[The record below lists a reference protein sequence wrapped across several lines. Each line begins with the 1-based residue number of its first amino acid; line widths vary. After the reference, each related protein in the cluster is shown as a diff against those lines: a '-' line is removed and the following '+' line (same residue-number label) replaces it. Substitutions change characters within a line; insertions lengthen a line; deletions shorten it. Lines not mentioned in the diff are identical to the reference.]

1 MKNNKLKELKNLKLR
16 TSTVGLRNK
25 LGIIAIAFLL
35 VFAAGVNATIRLKDP
50 SGSTSGY
57 SGDGGVITSNNGV
70 DIKSWVPTN
79 TNFQAA
85 IWSLNGTS
93 GSIDVPECNI
103 TLTSSIVPIKNIT
116 IRGQGRKTILYT
128 NQDIDMIYFQGDV
141 FPDDRGFHIDGVCF
155 KADSGHASKSAICID
170 RSHQWKITN
179 CWFEGV
185 YNGVYLYPVLGDV
198 DNGWIVGN
206 HFYKF
211 QNFAIGG
218 EASCEENV
226 ISDNIIEGYDGIK
239 GIYYSGRHSTISGNT
254 IEEVWDTGI
263 ESNVGDGMYISGNTN
278 TVTANTI
285 RESGR
290 YNMVVAGTNNII
302 SSNIIADCHGNGRA
316 VSIEGSGHIITANS
330 IRDNDG
336 QGILCISGNNFTIS
350 NNNILGGT
358 QGIALGSTNDVTVSN
373 NKILNSSIGGISGD
387 GQRYI
392 ITHNHIINSTSEGI
406 YVTCDNSTF
415 SFNVVLNSGQEGIQP
430 ITGANN
436 NTFIGNYLS
445 GNTMGFHVYGDN
457 NVFKDN
463 DLRQQSTPFSLDAAA
478 DGTIILDN
486 PGYDNNSLFP
496 FYEQNTV
503 PTISDNCT
511 AYWYDADDD
520 YMYQIVN
527 SYGSVW
533 YVNMTTT
540 I

>member
-1 MKNNKLKELKNLKLR
+1 MKIKKLKNLKLR
-16 TSTVGLRNK
+16 TRTNGLRSK
-25 LGIIAIAFLL
+25 LGIIAIVCFLL
-35 VFAAGVNATIRLKDP
+35 FAGFSGVNATLRFKDP

-85 IWSLNGTS
+85 IWNLNGTS
-93 GSIDVPECNI
+93 GIVNMPVCNI

-155 KADSGHASKSAICID
+155 KAGPGHTSKAAIYID
-170 RSHQWKITN
+170 RSHQWKVTN

-185 YNGVYLYPVLGDV
+185 YNGINLYADTGDV
-198 DNGWIVGN
+198 DNGWIMGN

-211 QNFAIGG
+211 QNFAIQGT
-218 EASCEENV
+218 ASCEENV
-226 ISDNIIEGYDGIK
+226 ISNNIIEGYDGIR
-239 GIYYSGRHSTISGNT
+239 GISYSGAHSTISGNT

-263 ESNVGDGMYISGNTN
+263 GSAIGDGMYIFGNEN
-278 TVTANTI
+278 TVIGNTI

-290 YNMVVAGTNNII
+290 YNVVMGGTNHIF
-302 SSNIIADCHGNGRA
+302 SSNIITDGHGA
-316 VSIEGSGHIITANS
+316 SVATHFEGSGHTISGNS
-330 IRDNDG
+330 IIDNDG
-336 QGILCISGNNFTIS
+336 QGVYFLSGNNVTISGNTIMRNTYGINLNTINDAIVS
-350 NNNILGGT
+350 DNLILDNA
-358 QGIALGSTNDVTVSN
+358 GIG
-373 NKILNSSIGGISGD
+373 IGGS

-392 ITHNHIINSTSEGI
+392 IMNNLIEGSTSEGI
-406 YVTCDNSTF
+406 YTACNNSTI
-415 SFNVVLNSGQEGIQP
+415 SFNVILNNGQEGIQP
-430 ITGANN
+430 TDGANN
-436 NTFIGNYLS
+436 NMFIGNWLS

-463 DLRQQSTPFSLDAAA
+463 DLRQQFTPFSIDAMA
-478 DGTIILDN
+478 DGSVILSN
-486 PGYDNNSLFP
+486 PGYNNNSLFP
-496 FYEQNTV
+496 FYEQNTA
-503 PTISDNCT
+503 PTLADNCT
-511 AYWYDADDD
+511 AYWYDLDDD